1 MCNVLYRT
9 LSYYGGKPLDFVSK
23 TEVNH
28 YKLENCANAH
38 DIELMRSLIFW
49 WENYNK
55 SQFP

>member
-1 MCNVLYRT
+1 MCNSLYRT
-9 LSYYGGKPLDFVSK
+9 ISYYGGKPLDFVSK

-55 SQFP
+55 